1 MSIRDVTNQL
11 HQLADELEASV
22 SGQSSDAD
30 CRAALKA
37 YLQLHM
43 HSMASLSFYLGCDET
58 VFRKEAVPAGQ
69 LADCAF
75 LSMMRELEF
84 EGGSAA
90 GYSQQ
95 EHGTYNALQ
104 QFGTVIEGARL

>member
-30 CRAALKA
+30 CHAALKA

-75 LSMMRELEF
+75 FEIMREIEF
-84 EGGSAA
+84 EAPACRPACSTMNR
-90 GYSQQ
+90 
-95 EHGTYNALQ
+95 EQ
-104 QFGTVIEGARL
+104 QFGSVIEGARL